1 MNNHRAE
8 KRRFRVVSG
17 TLQQPSEKVK
27 PNRQEGLMF
36 FYALSTPFSS
46 YLHLII

>member
-8 KRRFRVVSG
+8 KRRFRVVFG

-27 PNRQEGLMF
+27 P
-36 FYALSTPFSS
+36 AAPK
-46 YLHLII
+46 H